1 MSSNIFTSRMFQR
14 NPSEFRTNIHRE
26 LRIAT
31 FELQDRGLKQSA
43 AWASD
48 LLQTISS
55 DSVPTQVYNENAP
68 DPSMTRN
75 NNTTSTPSG
84 TRSSSRLRQQPP
96 DANANDNNM
105 NAQASSLNNN
115 KPSSMLQQQQ
125 PKSDSYLLAKSYFD
139 LAEYKRSAYAL
150 KHIQTPFGKRLTS
163 AIGVTCFCISDRI
176 SASSLSANSRS
187 RSVLLAL
194 EY

>member
-68 DPSMTRN
+68 VMSNRTAMTITIPLGTPYKDTCRN
-75 NNTTSTPSG
+75 QN
-84 TRSSSRLRQQPP
+84 
-96 DANANDNNM
+96 
-105 NAQASSLNNN
+105 
-115 KPSSMLQQQQ
+115 
-125 PKSDSYLLAKSYFD
+125 YY
-139 LAEYKRSAYAL
+139 
-150 KHIQTPFGKRLTS
+150 
-163 AIGVTCFCISDRI
+163 
-176 SASSLSANSRS
+176 
-187 RSVLLAL
+187 
-194 EY
+194 